1 VTRPDGP
8 HPAPPPGVTLPPVTS
23 PSPGLRRPVAS
34 APLPSSSVAEALRTP
49 RPPTAAHPLELLWV
63 LTKEAPMTERG
74 PAVLVLCTGN
84 SARSQMAEAFLR
96 KHGGNRFPVYSAGTE
111 PAAEV
116 NPLTVE
122 VMRER
127 GIDLSGRRPEHLRR
141 YLGTIP
147 VHTVIIVCDGAAKS
161 CPAVWP
167 GAQRR
172 LLWPFEDPAA
182 FEGSEEARRG
192 KFREIRDAI
201 EAHVVAWLE
210 RGGMPMAAS
219 A

>member
-1 VTRPDGP
+1 
-8 HPAPPPGVTLPPVTS
+8 
-23 PSPGLRRPVAS
+23 VA
-34 APLPSSSVAEALRTP
+34 VAEALRTP

-74 PAVLVLCTGN
+74 PGVLVLCTGN

-96 KHGGNRFPVYSAGTE
+96 KHGGDRFPVYSAGTE

-127 GIDLSGRRPEHLRR
+127 GLDLSGRRPEHLRR
-141 YLGTIP
+141 YLGTVP

-182 FEGSEEARRG
+182 FEGTEEERLG
-192 KFREIRDAI
+192 KFREVRDAI
-201 EAHVVAWLE
+201 EARVVEWLE
-210 RGGMPMAAS
+210 GGGMAVAAS

>member
-1 VTRPDGP
+1 
-8 HPAPPPGVTLPPVTS
+8 
-23 PSPGLRRPVAS
+23 
-34 APLPSSSVAEALRTP
+34 VAEALRT
-49 RPPTAAHPLELLWV
+49 RRTPPPAHPLERLWV

-74 PAVLVLCTGN
+74 PGVLVLCTGN

-96 KHGGNRFPVYSAGTE
+96 RHGGSRFPVYSAGTE
-111 PAAEV
+111 PAAEIH
-116 NPLTVE
+116 PLTVE

-127 GIDLSGRRPEHLRR
+127 GIDLAGRRPEHLRR

-161 CPAVWP
+161 CPAIWP

-182 FEGSEEARRG
+182 FAGSEEERRE
-192 KFREIRDAI
+192 KFRETRDAI
-201 EAHVVAWLE
+201 EARVVGWLE
-210 RGGMPMAAS
+210 AGGMAVAAS